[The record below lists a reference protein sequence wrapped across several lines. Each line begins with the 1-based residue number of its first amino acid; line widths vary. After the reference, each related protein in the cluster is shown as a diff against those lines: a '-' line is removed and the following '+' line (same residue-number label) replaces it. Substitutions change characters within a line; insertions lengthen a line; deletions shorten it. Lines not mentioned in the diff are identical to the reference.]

1 MHKLLLVNSLWAAGI
16 VFAQSPASQPAPAVA
31 SGAWNLIFKFH
42 DPQRLS
48 LVEPG
53 QASPVM
59 YWYVLYTVENN
70 TGREVQFYPEF
81 EIVTDTL
88 KAFPG
93 DRDVSPGAYQAVAHR
108 ANDSA
113 LLPPEKIAGRI
124 LVGKERARHGV
135 AIWRDF
141 DPRAKAFTLFVS
153 GLTGETARWRNPAFD
168 GEKPEGPKNKKYF
181 LLRKTLSVPYV
192 LGSSEAMRST
202 AVPTRQPDKQTWV
215 MR

>member
-1 MHKLLLVNSLWAAGI
+1 MHKSLMACSLCAAGI
-16 VFAQSPASQPAPAVA
+16 VYAQPPASQPKPAVL
-31 SGAWNLIFKFH
+31 SNSWMLNFEFH

-53 QASPVM
+53 QTGPVL

-88 KAFPG
+88 RVYPS
-93 DRDVSPGAYQAVAHR
+93 DRDVSPGAYKAVADR
-108 ANDSA
+108 VNDPA

-124 LVGKERARHGV
+124 LIGKENARHGV

-141 DPRAKAFTLFVS
+141 DPRAKEFTMFVS
-153 GLTGETARWRNPAFD
+153 GLSGETERWRNPAFD
-168 GEKPEGPKNKKYF
+168 SDKPEGPRNQKYF

-192 LGSSEAMRST
+192 LGGSEAMRSS
-202 AVPTRQPDKQTWV
+202 AIPRRLPEKQAWV